1 MYLLTRAL
9 EARRKGRKGSV
20 DDERAGATPS
30 PARPLAF
37 ARTLHSSQ
45 PGGNLLTANPTTL
58 PQIITRKASIRVA
71 EYAFKYAK
79 DNNRCVRVSEQERLN
94 PLWRGLARAQH
105 MAPLRSLPGAV

>member
-1 MYLLTRAL
+1 M
-9 EARRKGRKGSV
+9 G
-20 DDERAGATPS
+20 DERAGATPS

-45 PGGNLLTANPTTL
+45 LLHLLTANPKTL

-79 DNNRCVRVSEQERLN
+79 DNNRCVRASEQER
-94 PLWRGLARAQH
+94 
-105 MAPLRSLPGAV
+105 